1 MSITLEVKK
10 FLNSEYIGSYADVE
24 IPADYAQPVQRQKKG
39 VKLPFSRRDDEL
51 DELEAE
57 IAREEQAERQRA
69 AGAGPA
75 SPQPSSET
83 VHIHYIE
90 QGSGEPLIL
99 VHSIGQSLYTWRNV
113 FSRLSLNYRVIA
125 IDLPGH
131 GYSSRPQ
138 AFAYTIEEQANILRL
153 FMDALGIQSAHFI
166 SFSMASMYVLRLAL
180 DTPERV
186 GRLMLIAPGG
196 MSADMPLAIKMLD
209 SSLFGTVASML
220 YGMRTVDNVL
230 ADCLFDL
237 TLTMSPEVVAEYY
250 KTICDRPSRAAL
262 RASFHN
268 FDDASVMNGLRA
280 LDAPVLMLQGS
291 EDRWRGQENAE
302 VLHSAMP
309 FAGFT
314 AIRNAGH
321 LVHEEKAE
329 RVIAATLEFIPV
341 MQPNAGQ

>member
-10 FLNSEYIGSYADVE
+10 FINSEYVGSYVDVQ
-24 IPADYAQPVQRQKKG
+24 IPTDIIQPVQRQKKG
-39 VKLPFSRRDDEL
+39 VKLPFARRDEEL

-57 IAREEQAERQRA
+57 VAQEELAEKKK
-69 AGAGPA
+69 A
-75 SPQPSSET
+75 SVAEPVAPPTSET

-131 GYSSRPQ
+131 GFSSRPE
-138 AFAYTIEEQANILRL
+138 AFSYTIDEQANILRL
-153 FMDALGIQSAHFI
+153 FLDALGIQSAHFMA
-166 SFSMASMYVLRLAL
+166 FSMASMYALRLAI
-180 DTPERV
+180 DSPERV

-196 MSADMPLAIKMLD
+196 MSADMPLPIKMLD
-209 SSLFGTVASML
+209 SSIFGSVAAML
-220 YGMRTVDNVL
+220 YGMRTVDKVL

-237 TLTMSPEVVAEYY
+237 TLTMTPEVVSEYY
-250 KTICDRPSRAAL
+250 KTIADKPARAAL

-268 FDDASVMNGLRA
+268 FDETPVMNGLRG
-280 LDAPVLMLQGS
+280 LDTPVLMLQGS

-302 VLHSAMP
+302 LLHTALP
-309 FAGFT
+309 FAGFA

-341 MQPNAGQ
+341 MQPEVV